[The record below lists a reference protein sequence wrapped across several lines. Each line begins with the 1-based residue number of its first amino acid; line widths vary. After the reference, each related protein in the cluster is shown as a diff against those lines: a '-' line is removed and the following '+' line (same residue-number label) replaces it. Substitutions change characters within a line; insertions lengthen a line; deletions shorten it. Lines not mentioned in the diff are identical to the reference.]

1 MYYATSATCH
11 IWCFQST
18 KSSGELASQKSRRI
32 DKCNH
37 EYRLIIQVLHESRV
51 TQHVHVTDHEEHVS
65 RKIKSADHTSRKY
78 ASKTRRK
85 WSNRKITNKNGRHT
99 YLFYKDT
106 RKRFRMWGTFF
117 SYPVIRLKFDLFLF
131 HDLASGFF
139 LFLTRR
145 IDNRA
150 SRSKIHWN
158 IIRGKIELSC
168 KFYNKEVFRMC
179 ASIWFLYS
187 TFLCLSVCTTTTI
200 VCVWEHMLRLLQARD
215 RRHGYFS
222 GVPVHAS
229 C

>member
-1 MYYATSATCH
+1 M
-11 IWCFQST
+11 
-18 KSSGELASQKSRRI
+18 KSRI
-32 DKCNH
+32 SVNN
-37 EYRLIIQVLHESRV
+37 SRV
-51 TQHVHVTDHEEHVS
+51 TQHVHVTDQEDHVS
-65 RKIKSADHTSRKY
+65 RKIKSANHASQKY
-78 ASKTRRK
+78 ASTTRRK

-99 YLFYKDT
+99 YLSYKDT

-117 SYPVIRLKFDLFLF
+117 SYPEIRLKFDLFLF

-179 ASIWFLYS
+179 ASISFLYS
-187 TFLCLSVCTTTTI
+187 TFLCLSLCTTTT
-200 VCVWEHMLRLLQARD
+200 MLHCLRVGTHVTIASSAWPASCLLPC
-215 RRHGYFS
+215 GYYP
-222 GVPVHAS
+222 VHCRVAVHAS